1 MPSSKEPC
9 SNQNHILILSIDPI
23 LYLPAC
29 KSPFIVNVA
38 VNEQERTFLFLIL
51 AITQLDTHLMQ
62 ISRCGNAN
70 FTFEWARQFHRVI
83 KWHVIEIGISG
94 MLKGRVVINCD
105 DFELANK
112 ARLAGLLCIS
122 IEPESQSKS
131 ELASRQH
138 DQLVSEQQHHLPSY
152 INGGLPGRYWLCRR
166 LCFLH
171 TLALFLW

>member
-9 SNQNHILILSIDPI
+9 SNPNHILILSIDPI
-23 LYLPAC
+23 LYPPAC

-38 VNEQERTFLFLIL
+38 VNEQERTFLFLVP
-51 AITQLDTHLMQ
+51 AIIQLDTHFMQ

-70 FTFEWARQFHRVI
+70 LTFERARQSRRVI
-83 KWHVIEIGISG
+83 KWRVIEIGISG

-105 DFELANK
+105 DSELASK

-122 IEPESQSKS
+122 IEPESQSKP
-131 ELASRQH
+131 ELAPRQH
-138 DQLVSEQQHHLPSY
+138 DQLVSEQQHHLPSD
-152 INGGLPGRYWLCRR
+152 INGGLPGQYWLCRR

-171 TLALFLW
+171 TLAVF